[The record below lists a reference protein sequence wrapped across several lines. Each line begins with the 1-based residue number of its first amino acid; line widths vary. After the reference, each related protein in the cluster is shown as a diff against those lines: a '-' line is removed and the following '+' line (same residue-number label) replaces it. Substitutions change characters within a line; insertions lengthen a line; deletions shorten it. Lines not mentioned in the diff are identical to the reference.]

1 MATTEVSRL
10 IRAPRSQV
18 YRALLDPEAVQ
29 HWMVPHGMT
38 SEVHT
43 FEPHEGG
50 GFRIS
55 LTYDEPTDTGKT
67 TSRTDSFHG
76 RFVQLVPDTKVVQV
90 VEFETDDASVSG
102 EMTISY
108 TLTEAV
114 EGTQITGL
122 HENLPPGVDPADN
135 ELGWTISLGKLA
147 DLLEGEP
154 PPP

>member
-1 MATTEVSRL
+1 MTTTQVSRL
-10 IRAPRSQV
+10 IKAPRSQV

-29 HWMVPHGMT
+29 RWMVPHGMT
-38 SEVHT
+38 SEVHA

-50 GFRIS
+50 VFRIS
-55 LTYDEPTDTGKT
+55 LTYDEPTDSGKT

-76 RFVQLVPDTKVVQV
+76 RFIELVPDTKVVQL

-108 TLTEAV
+108 RLSETA

-122 HENLPPGVDPADN
+122 HENVPPGVDPAQN

-147 DLLEGEP
+147 DLLEGELP
-154 PPP
+154 TV